1 MTLPHA
7 TYQPNNTLRLQFPY
21 HRGLV
26 EALKIH
32 IPPHGRE
39 YDPATK
45 AWTVALSWAGVAIQI
60 LRGVYPDAE
69 VIGELCASPA
79 PIRSIDP
86 AYATL
91 HLLPSA
97 PPCVV
102 EAAYKALARNL
113 HPDRLPVAEQAKAHE
128 AMVQVN
134 LAYEALRDRIS
145 A

>member
-39 YDPATK
+39 YDPLTK
-45 AWTVALSWAGVAIQI
+45 AWTVALAWAGVAIQL
-60 LRGVYPDAE
+60 LRGVYPDAA
-69 VIGELCASPA
+69 VIGEPGASPA
-79 PIRSIDP
+79 PIRSTDP

-91 HLLPSA
+91 HLLPTA
-97 PPCVV
+97 PPSVI
-102 EAAYKALARNL
+102 EAAYRALARDL
-113 HPDRLPVAEQAKAHE
+113 HPDRLPTPERATAHE
-128 AMVQVN
+128 AMVRVN
-134 LAYEALRDRIS
+134 LAYEALRDRMS